1 MDWNSIDD
9 IIKELK
15 LNSSSDD
22 FKGLKR
28 ELRAIMVKLHPDK
41 TGGSFTSKNN
51 EQRYIKASSALEY
64 ISGHSKDSQAL
75 VPVTALPAIIKAIHK
90 AQLAPVQ
97 ISQLRTEAREEN
109 RINVRSRI
117 TLPRIGSGVF
127 ASICV
132 GLFTFSSSLEGH
144 PILSIFNS
152 FVAQLILLSFAIYAG
167 IFFILTWVMEHRQ
180 EELVG
185 YLISED
191 GRYQIFEPLLSLG
204 QFSLHDVLKTI
215 RELLRQRQRSSML
228 ILFGARRIQPSI
240 IEKIADIHLLELEN
254 RGVIHRLDIP
264 SINPLYKI
272 DENLR
277 HESIFTKQE

>member
-22 FKGLKR
+22 FEGLKR

-41 TGGSFTSKNN
+41 TEGSFTSKNN

-64 ISGHSKDSQAL
+64 ISGLSKDSQAL
-75 VPVTALPAIIKAIHK
+75 VPVTALPAIIKAIHEV
-90 AQLAPVQ
+90 QLTPVQTQ

-109 RINVRSRI
+109 RINVRSSI
-117 TLPRIGSGVF
+117 TLPRIGSGVL
-127 ASICV
+127 ASICA
-132 GLFTFSSSLEGH
+132 GLFTFSSSLERH
-144 PILSIFNS
+144 PILSILDNFAS
-152 FVAQLILLSFAIYAG
+152 QLVLLSFAIYAG
-167 IFFILTWVMEHRQ
+167 VFFILTWVMERRQ

-191 GRYQIFEPLLSLG
+191 GRYQIFEPLLSLC
-204 QFSLHDVLKTI
+204 QFSLLDVLRTI
-215 RELLRQRQRSSML
+215 RELLRQRQRSGMI
-228 ILFGARRIQPSI
+228 ILFGGRRIQPSI
-240 IEKIADIHLLELEN
+240 LEKIASIHLLELEN

-264 SINPLYKI
+264 SIDPLYKV

-277 HESIFTKQE
+277 H